1 MKPAPFSLARPRT
14 VEDAVALLASE
25 EGVALP
31 LSGGQSLIPLLNA
44 RLVRPDLVV
53 DLNRIDDLAG
63 FDAQDERIVLRAL
76 CRHSELAA
84 QLGVGARLP
93 ILAEAMRFVGSPAT
107 RSRGTVGGSLAHAE
121 PSAELPAIA
130 LLLDGKIRLATLH
143 DVLELRVAEYQADWA
158 RRETRPHVVTALTLH
173 RPKESSTWGFAEIS
187 RGFGMGNSSLCGVVL
202 EHRSRSVRKVSIVVA
217 GANLPARRL
226 ADLEDRLVGLRT
238 SGSLPDDAI
247 HAAVAGLQL
256 ADDPLRGSAAY
267 LRSAFERVVVDAL
280 ESARARLGEA

>member
-14 VEDAVALLASE
+14 VEDAVALLAAGD
-25 EGVALP
+25 GVALP

-44 RLVRPDLVV
+44 RLARPDLVV
-53 DLNRIDDLAG
+53 DLNRIDDLTG
-63 FDAQDERIVLRAL
+63 FEVRDEQIVLRSL
-76 CRHSELAA
+76 CRHSELVT
-84 QLGVGARLP
+84 QPGLGARLP

-130 LLLDGKIRLATLH
+130 RLLDGKIRLATLH
-143 DVLELRVAEYQADWA
+143 DVLEVPVAEYQADWA

-173 RPKESSTWGFAEIS
+173 PPKESSTWGFAEIS
-187 RGFGMGNSSLCGVVL
+187 RGFGMGNTSLCGVVL
-202 EHRSRSVRKVSIVVA
+202 EHRSGSVRKVSIVVA

-226 ADLEDRLVGLRT
+226 AALEEGLVGLQT
-238 SGSLPDDAI
+238 SEHLPDDGI
-247 HAAVAGLQL
+247 QAAVAGLQL

-267 LRSAFERVVVDAL
+267 LRSAFERVIVDAL